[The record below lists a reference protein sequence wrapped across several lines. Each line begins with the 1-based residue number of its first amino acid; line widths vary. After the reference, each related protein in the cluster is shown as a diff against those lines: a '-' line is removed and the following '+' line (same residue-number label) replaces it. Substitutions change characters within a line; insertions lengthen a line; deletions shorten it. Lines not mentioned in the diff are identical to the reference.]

1 MWAILKF
8 DRKNFFNLK
17 NKLKE
22 KLGENILLYRP
33 RLLIQTYK
41 KNTLVDKQVDIMGD
55 YLFIYHEKLRND
67 KTINELKFTRG
78 LKYFLK
84 GFALSQKDI
93 KNFIDKC
100 KKLENNKGF
109 ITQSLFEVNIYKN
122 YVFKSGPFT
131 NEIFKII
138 NLQRNKIDILINNF
152 KTTIDRRNFLFSPVQ

>member
-8 DRKNFFNLK
+8 DRKNFFNLR
-17 NKLKE
+17 NNLKE
-22 KLGENILLYRP
+22 KLGKNFLLYRP
-33 RLLIQTYK
+33 KLLIQTYK

-55 YLFIYHEKLRND
+55 YLFIYHEKLCDD
-67 KTINELKFTRG
+67 KIINELKFTRG

-84 GFALSQKDI
+84 GFVLCQKDI

-100 KKLENNKGF
+100 KKFENNKGL
-109 ITQSLFEVNIYKN
+109 ITQSLFEVNIYNN

-138 NLQRNKIDILINNF
+138 NMQRNKIDILINNF
-152 KTTIDRRNFLFSPVQ
+152 KTTIDKRNFLFSPV